1 MNDYVTADEFLA
13 TLPEDIQQEVIEGG
27 EKLIAE
33 YTLQQIRQRSRLTQ
47 KDMASRL
54 GISQASVRT
63 LEERYSEAKIST
75 LKRYC
80 EAMGAVM
87 TISITAKDG
96 TTYALQ

>member
-1 MNDYVTADEFLA
+1 MNDYVTPDQFLA
-13 TLPEDIQQEVIEGG
+13 NLPEDIQKEVIEGG
-27 EKLIAE
+27 EKQIAE
-33 YTLQQIRQRSRLTQ
+33 YTLQQIRQHSRLTQ

-54 GISQASVRT
+54 GISQPSVSS

-87 TISITAKDG
+87 TISITTKDG
-96 TTYALQ
+96 TIYTLP